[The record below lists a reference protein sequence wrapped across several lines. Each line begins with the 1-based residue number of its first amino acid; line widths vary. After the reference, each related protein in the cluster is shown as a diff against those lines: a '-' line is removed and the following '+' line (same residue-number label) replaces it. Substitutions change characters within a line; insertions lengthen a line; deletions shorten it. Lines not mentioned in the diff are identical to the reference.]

1 MTVIATRV
9 EDSLDIAVHDKNG
22 VIKVEINNTFVNATY
37 TRTEDW
43 DLLTFE
49 QKEALL
55 DYYVSIYRSY

>member
-9 EDSLDIAVHDKNG
+9 EDGLNIFVHDKNG
-22 VIKVEINNTFVNATY
+22 QIKVEINSAFINATN
-37 TRTEDW
+37 TSTDIW
-43 DLLTFE
+43 DSLDFE

>member
-1 MTVIATRV
+1 MTIIATRV
-9 EDSLDIAVHDKNG
+9 EDSLDIAVHDKDG

>member
-9 EDSLDIAVHDKNG
+9 EDGLNIFVHDKDG
-22 VIKVEINNTFVNATY
+22 QIKVEINGTFINATN
-37 TRTEDW
+37 TSTDIW
-43 DLLTFE
+43 DSLDFD

>member
-9 EDSLDIAVHDKNG
+9 EDGLNIFVHDNDG
-22 VIKVEINNTFVNATY
+22 QIKVKINGAFINATN
-37 TRTEDW
+37 TSTDIW
-43 DLLTFE
+43 DSLNFE